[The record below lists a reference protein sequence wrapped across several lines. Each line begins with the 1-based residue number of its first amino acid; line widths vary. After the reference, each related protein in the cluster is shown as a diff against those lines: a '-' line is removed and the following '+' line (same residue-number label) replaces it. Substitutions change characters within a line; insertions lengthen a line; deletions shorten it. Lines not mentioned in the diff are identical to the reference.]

1 MSDECGFHHG
11 VASIT
16 RLRLRRWLRPVAP
29 RAPSCGHTDEID
41 GHDSRSENGTADP
54 ADGAQAAN
62 ELEPSPGVPLY
73 GTCGAVNELYLL
85 PPPGARCDRR
95 RKMYG
100 VSGTQHVGRSQCC
113 CELGEGLIDGSK
125 VEAPEQCRQSLD
137 LGHGAVTHRL
147 REQLRDQEDRTDTGD
162 CTGRRRRFDGE
173 EVAHPS
179 SQRVAGCG
187 HNDQDIGIEG
197 ILRRLVTG

>member
-1 MSDECGFHHG
+1 MVFGKSDESFVMNRCAPAATAVARCTASAARSVWADPSA
-11 VASIT
+11 VASS
-16 RLRLRRWLRPVAP
+16 A
-29 RAPSCGHTDEID
+29 RASST
-41 GHDSRSENGTADP
+41 
-54 ADGAQAAN
+54 
-62 ELEPSPGVPLY
+62 
-73 GTCGAVNELYLL
+73 
-85 PPPGARCDRR
+85 
-95 RKMYG
+95 
-100 VSGTQHVGRSQCC
+100 
-113 CELGEGLIDGSK
+113 GSK

-173 EVAHPS
+173 AVAHPS

-187 HNDQDIGIEG
+187 RKDQDIGIEG

>member
-29 RAPSCGHTDEID
+29 RAPSCGHTDEND

-73 GTCGAVNELYLL
+73 GTCGAVNELYL
-85 PPPGARCDRR
+85 PPLRASCDRR

-100 VSGTQHVGRSQCC
+100 VSGTKPVGRPQYCR
-113 CELGEGLIDGSK
+113 ELGEGLIDGSK
-125 VEAPEQCRQSLD
+125 VETPEQRCESLD
-137 LGHGAVTHRL
+137 LSLRTVTHRL
-147 REQLRDQEDRTDTGD
+147 
-162 CTGRRRRFDGE
+162 
-173 EVAHPS
+173 
-179 SQRVAGCG
+179 
-187 HNDQDIGIEG
+187 
-197 ILRRLVTG
+197 